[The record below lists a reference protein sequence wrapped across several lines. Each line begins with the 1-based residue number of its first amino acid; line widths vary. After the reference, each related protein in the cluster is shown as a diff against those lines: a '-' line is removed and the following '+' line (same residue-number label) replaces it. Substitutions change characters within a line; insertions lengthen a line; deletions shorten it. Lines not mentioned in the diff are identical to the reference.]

1 MILITIFGWGFIH
14 QLTSLEGPIWMVGK
28 SPAVEIAET
37 SHIRTIA
44 KCAEPAVVFVPKIK
58 VQFEADMGWA
68 GHEPC
73 EIPVF

>member
-1 MILITIFGWGFIH
+1 
-14 QLTSLEGPIWMVGK
+14 MVGK

-68 GHEPC
+68 GNEPC